1 MLTAG
6 AAARAQSRT
15 PPGAAASSSRVPLPA
30 SGNTI
35 LITGGGTGIG
45 RALAERF
52 HALGNTV
59 IIASRRTDLLQ
70 EVSSGHRDMHAMTL
84 DQRDP
89 ESVRRLA
96 EEIVKAHPELNMVIN
111 NAGVQRRES
120 VFNMNIADSAD
131 QVETNLNGP
140 IRVTA
145 ALLPHLTSRHRAR
158 IVNVSSGLA
167 FVPRASFATYSA
179 TKAGIHSYTQSLRHQ
194 LRNTAVDVIELAP
207 PPVRTEIT
215 PGQSRIQAYM
225 PLNDFIEEAMSI
237 YLRDLIPN
245 EIIVQRAKVTR
256 YAEAEGR
263 YDTALAA
270 VNGMDA

>member
-1 MLTAG
+1 
-6 AAARAQSRT
+6 
-15 PPGAAASSSRVPLPA
+15 
-30 SGNTI
+30 
-35 LITGGGTGIG
+35 
-45 RALAERF
+45 
-52 HALGNTV
+52 
-59 IIASRRTDLLQ
+59 
-70 EVSSGHRDMHAMTL
+70 
-84 DQRDP
+84 
-89 ESVRRLA
+89 
-96 EEIVKAHPELNMVIN
+96 
-111 NAGVQRRES
+111 
-120 VFNMNIADSAD
+120 
-131 QVETNLNGP
+131 
-140 IRVTA
+140 
-145 ALLPHLTSRHRAR
+145 
-158 IVNVSSGLA
+158 
-167 FVPRASFATYSA
+167 
-179 TKAGIHSYTQSLRHQ
+179 LRHQ